1 MLRSL
6 FSGTQGLR
14 GLVRG
19 VCALGLIRKR
29 LFLPD
34 VCSCCV
40 SRNASVSVARRE
52 LIVACRNLPITF
64 CVSNFWGIP
73 ILKKLNTEMRVYR
86 TKIGNVT
93 FIL

>member
-1 MLRSL
+1 MACEGRGEGGALRSS
-6 FSGTQGLR
+6 FPGTRVEGANA
-14 GLVRG
+14 GG
-19 VCALGLIRKR
+19 

-40 SRNASVSVARRE
+40 SRNASVNVARRE

-86 TKIGNVT
+86 TKIDNVT